1 MSKYLIV
8 LICLISSSF
17 SIYVK
22 MKKNSELEDN
32 VCRYYDPNTGLTHV
46 KFCNE
51 GKHCVGLS
59 TTLPSSDIKY
69 TCQNITTKISLK
81 SYDEPCDSDL
91 ECETGLF
98 CKRGISANKCSRL
111 YSCGD
116 YYSVFQYNDGSWG
129 CRNDKCKGYTY
140 FRYFNDQTEG
150 NNEYG
155 YTLGYS
161 KIRGKLTVKQETGNN
176 YVVENVEESTMGSVP
191 DGKFVY
197 DSMAC
202 ESGFALYF
210 YGNKGLEDPF
220 TGTTGSSNKNMFKMC
235 VTVDSIEMNDND
247 YCRITY
253 DGCKVYNV
261 YQLEID
267 ATNKFKYTVISTN
280 IANSIYN

>member
-1 MSKYLIV
+1 MV
-8 LICLISSSF
+8 F
-17 SIYVK
+17 
-22 MKKNSELEDN
+22 NSYTD
-32 VCRYYDPNTGLTHV
+32 LTYV